1 MKSAL
6 EHFFD
11 IFWSL
16 CAEMI
21 WKICLL
27 LNFEILGLFVN
38 IFSAD
43 DNYTFGDSG
52 DLQFPIQMQLS

>member
-1 MKSAL
+1 
-6 EHFFD
+6 
-11 IFWSL
+11 
-16 CAEMI
+16 MI

-27 LNFEILGLFVN
+27 LNFEILELFVN
-38 IFSAD
+38 TFSAE